1 MTDKRGMHIKWNL
14 DLFCSMLLRL
24 QGKTDS
30 FLVTSANTSSEGMNV
45 FIVAEPSKETVK
57 LLSSGF
63 NKTKVNEVLK
73 WHFII
78 NIEGKFIVSLHSPQI
93 LRESESCSDF
103 ILFHPTPPNTTRMFL
118 QEDGLDHYKA
128 EVMMLFILNSLNII
142 WVGLLILYTGYGLL
156 RLPCGLIRPTHGVR
170 TRRTAWKTGAAAKII
185 EKRTSAPWQPSSNI
199 V

>member
-1 MTDKRGMHIKWNL
+1 
-14 DLFCSMLLRL
+14 
-24 QGKTDS
+24 
-30 FLVTSANTSSEGMNV
+30 
-45 FIVAEPSKETVK
+45 
-57 LLSSGF
+57 
-63 NKTKVNEVLK
+63 
-73 WHFII
+73 
-78 NIEGKFIVSLHSPQI
+78 
-93 LRESESCSDF
+93 
-103 ILFHPTPPNTTRMFL
+103 MFL

-199 V
+199 VSRCQWFIETFRDGVWRHLFLVWIHDISILDAEQCGQSHQFGWYLYRIHIKYLIPPFPTLQIWCYVYLQQIFPLDYILQSLLAIRNNGRMY